1 MTQQPPSNLII
12 GVLSLQGGF
21 SEHVFHFISP
31 SRLGLSSSSIIEVRT
46 PSELEKCDALV
57 IPGGESTAIG
67 LIAARQGML
76 EPLRDWVN
84 IQKKPTWGTCA
95 GLVMLSDRAEGAK
108 EGGQALL
115 GGMDCKVHRN
125 FFGSQMASFEAPLVL
140 KDEALRNSVLGSR
153 AKDASA
159 SFTGVFIRAP
169 AILEYGS
176 DVEPLV
182 WVAPRQLSDANVP
195 DLSSV
200 TSSSSRQESMDPVLV
215 GARYKHLL
223 VTAFHPELTNDCG
236 FHRFFAEYASQK
248 TGKRLLFARE
258 DTNSS
263 NRSQQ
268 LLPGAPSLDA
278 EIREKVVTGV
288 QNWMTQ
294 QTTNQ
299 QYY

>member
-1 MTQQPPSNLII
+1 
-12 GVLSLQGGF
+12 
-21 SEHVFHFISP
+21 
-31 SRLGLSSSSIIEVRT
+31 
-46 PSELEKCDALV
+46 
-57 IPGGESTAIG
+57 
-67 LIAARQGML
+67 
-76 EPLRDWVN
+76 
-84 IQKKPTWGTCA
+84 
-95 GLVMLSDRAEGAK
+95 MLSDRAEGAK

-140 KDEALRNSVLGSR
+140 KDEALRKLVLGSR
-153 AKDASA
+153 AKDATA

-169 AILEYGS
+169 AILEFGS

-200 TSSSSRQESMDPVLV
+200 NSSSSRQASIIDPVLV
-215 GARYKHLL
+215 GARYKHIL

-263 NRSQQ
+263 NSSNSSSCR
-268 LLPGAPSLDA
+268 LPGAPSLDA
-278 EIREKVVTGV
+278 EIRDKVVTGV
-288 QNWMTQ
+288 QSWMTK
-294 QTTNQ
+294 QTTIQ
-299 QYY
+299 